1 MVSFLGGNVL
11 LAEDFEGLL
20 PVGWRELLIL
30 IQLIDC
36 TILKLPFH
44 QAINRVDLVFLQQW
58 RD

>member
-44 QAINRVDLVFLQQW
+44 QAINRVDLVFLQQ
-58 RD
+58 